1 MEDDSIGR
9 VNGTALEKSKKSVA
23 NGIFQ
28 QVVFKVK
35 LQQKEAIAVA
45 LWADSNL
52 PDRITIVVV
61 VKVAIIS
68 TMVNQ
73 NLRFI
78 LDFCSGKGPKCESG
92 AAASE
97 PVKARSLEVVQAQNN
112 IVMLS

>member
-23 NGIFQ
+23 NGIL
-28 QVVFKVK
+28 KVK

-61 VKVAIIS
+61 DKVAIIS